1 MVGAIKK
8 SNLGWVVRI
17 VDVTKTTENKM
28 LTDYEIGY
36 DAGQR
41 GLSMEDAINK
51 AQERYTPTGY
61 AYVDTLHMNQI
72 RSNVVNGYLDA
83 EKEKAA
89 V

>member
-1 MVGAIKK
+1 
-8 SNLGWVVRI
+8 
-17 VDVTKTTENKM
+17 M
-28 LTDYEIGY
+28 LSDYEIGY

-51 AQERYTPTGY
+51 AQERYTLMGQSN
-61 AYVDTLHMNQI
+61 VDTINLNQI

-83 EKEKAA
+83 EEEKAA